1 MRHATLPIA
10 PVQRRKVHDEV
21 ASQLEALILSAR
33 LEAGEALPSE
43 RELMRRFGVGRP
55 AVRQALLTLEKA
67 GLVRVANGERTR
79 VSRPTADA
87 VIGQIAA
94 PIQMMLAEPANMAHL
109 QQARLFFE
117 AGIARHAAEHARS
130 TDIAAIEAAFAANR
144 AALARPEEFAR
155 TDVAFHAAIA
165 AVTANPII
173 ARLGEAMQGWLTE
186 QRLTAGR
193 QAGAKE
199 QSVAQH
205 RAILQAIA
213 ARDPDRA
220 ERAMREH
227 LSDVNANYWR
237 ARAAPARAAKPRS
250 PA

>member
-1 MRHATLPIA
+1 MQHAALPIA

-21 ASQLEALILSAR
+21 AAQLEALILSAR
-33 LEAGEALPSE
+33 LEAGAELPSE
-43 RELMRRFGVGRP
+43 RELMRSFGVGRP

-79 VSRPTADA
+79 VSRPTADG

-117 AGIARHAAEHARS
+117 AGIARHAAEHAS
-130 TDIAAIEAAFAANR
+130 GPEIAAIQAACAANR
-144 AALARPEEFAR
+144 DALARPEEFAR

-165 AVTANPII
+165 AVTGNPII

-186 QRLTAGR
+186 QRLIAGR

-205 RAILQAIA
+205 QSILQAIA

-227 LSDVNANYWR
+227 LADVNANYWR
-237 ARAAPARAAKPRS
+237 ARARTQAKRS